1 MLRLGEISALL
12 RGPGTFLERHIH
24 EPQSPHTL
32 LVAVAAPLI
41 ALRSLAVLAP
51 SFIAGRP
58 LVGVVLALGNFVLQ
72 LGTWLG
78 LALVLPTLCRQA
90 QVTLP
95 ERVAFVLA
103 TYASVPLWLA
113 GALYV
118 LPEDP
123 AFVWLWS
130 RALVLAVAVYGAFV
144 ISRGLAVLG
153 VATKVRTALSLGA
166 AVAAATLYFLLFIL
180 LGVSSHILLR
190 ILD

>member
-12 RGPGTFLERHIH
+12 RGPGAFLEPRLG
-24 EPQSPHTL
+24 EPQGPRELFSGVVAPL
-32 LVAVAAPLI
+32 MAVRSVAVL
-41 ALRSLAVLAP
+41 VP

-95 ERVAFVLA
+95 ERGAFALA
-103 TYASVPLWLA
+103 TYALVPLWLA

-130 RALVLAVAVYGAFV
+130 RALVLAVASYGAFV
-144 ISRGLAVLG
+144 MYRGLAVLG
-153 VATKVRTALSLGA
+153 IAGKVRTALTLGVT
-166 AVAAATLYFLLFIL
+166 VASVTLYFTLFIL
-180 LGVSSHILLR
+180 LGISSHILLR
-190 ILD
+190 LLD